1 MGGSN
6 NHPTPVEMKIRI
18 RLLLMG
24 ASPSVA
30 AGCRAKPSTSG
41 ASVAMEEEAPSY
53 LSAGAIGIT
62 DEQPPAAAQGADTR
76 EIRRLLAKASEDSAA
91 GTFRVSRGQAGNQ
104 EFSRAGLGYVAGYL
118 ARKCKAVAPNLTDAD
133 EAGHGAVT
141 PALEWTRR
149 RSRGGLTL
157 PSAEWL
163 ELVEAFEVQFCLLN
177 GTSDIDRQPGLLR
190 RLIDHLQTKYPSVP
204 KKVLKKYATTRVHLR
219 IRWLNR
225 EYKAVRAAKR
235 EARRMKYMLKSAAV
249 GRPQPAAPRSS
260 PGGACVTGAPTA
272 PTAGTSRRRAATERA
287 ARATRAAGTS
297 CSPAA
302 DTAAPTRR
310 APSAPPRRAPS
321 LTAPSAATT
330 ASGAS
335 SGAAAR
341 PSTASAGAACV
352 TATRTVPTA
361 ATKRPR
367 PDAP

>member
-24 ASPSVA
+24 ASASVA

-41 ASVAMEEEAPSY
+41 ASVAMEEEVPAY
-53 LSAGAIGIT
+53 LSAVAIGIT
-62 DEQPPAAAQGADTR
+62 DEQPPAAAQDTR

-104 EFSRAGLGYVAGYL
+104 ELTRAGLGYVAGYL

-190 RLIDHLQTKYPSVP
+190 RLIEHLQTKYPSVP
-204 KKVLKKYATTRVHLR
+204 KKVLKKYVTTRVHLR

-235 EARRMKYMLKSAAV
+235 EARRMKYMRKSAAV
-249 GRPQPAAPRSS
+249 GRPQPAAPRSA
-260 PGGACVTGAPTA
+260 PGGACVSGVPTA
-272 PTAGTSRRRAATERA
+272 PTAGTSRRRPATDRA

-302 DTAAPTRR
+302 DTTAPTAPTRR
-310 APSAPPRRAPS
+310 APS
-321 LTAPSAATT
+321 APSAATT